1 VDLVALLVTGGR
13 APKEGAGMGI
23 DVVDESE
30 DIKDAE
36 DSGDMTKSGVGDLGR
51 RADVSASSSVSML
64 LST

>member
-1 VDLVALLVTGGR
+1 VDLVALLVADGR
-13 APKEGAGMGI
+13 APNEGAGMGI

-36 DSGDMTKSGVGDLGR
+36 DSGDVIRSGVGDLGR
-51 RADVSASSSVSML
+51 RADVSASSSASML

>member
-1 VDLVALLVTGGR
+1 MDLVALLAAGGR
-13 APKEGAGMGI
+13 APNGAGTGNE
-23 DVVDESE
+23 VVDERE

-51 RADVSASSSVSML
+51 RAEVSASSSVSML